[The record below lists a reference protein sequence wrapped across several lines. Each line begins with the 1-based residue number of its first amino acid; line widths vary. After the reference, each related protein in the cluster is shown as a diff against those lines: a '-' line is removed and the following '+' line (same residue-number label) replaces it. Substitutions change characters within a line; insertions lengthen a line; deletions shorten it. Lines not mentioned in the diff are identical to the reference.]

1 MSKAPLSC
9 KELVEL
15 VTDYLEGRLTW
26 GERRRFDR
34 HLKDCPYCRAY
45 VDQMRLVIQTLGRL
59 TEESIS
65 PQARDELLVAFRDW
79 KAG

>member
-1 MSKAPLSC
+1 
-9 KELVEL
+9 
-15 VTDYLEGRLTW
+15 
-26 GERRRFDR
+26 
-34 HLKDCPYCRAY
+34 
-45 VDQMRLVIQTLGRL
+45 MRLVIQTLGRL